1 MNRMQKTNGITV
13 NIAVIAVIC
22 VLLIWGETYRRQRT
36 QFYRGEEAQA
46 KGDYIAAIA
55 GYDSAIHMYTPGSSL
70 IGRSAERIW
79 DLGEDSERAG
89 DTKRALIAYRS
100 LRSSF
105 YSIRGFFTPGKE
117 WISRC
122 DAKIAKL
129 VNGTRS

>member
-1 MNRMQKTNGITV
+1 MEKTKPIAV
-13 NIAVIAVIC
+13 NIAVIALIC
-22 VLLIWGETYRRQRT
+22 VALIWGETYRRQRT
-36 QFYRGEEAQA
+36 QFYKGEAAQA

-55 GYDSAIHMYTPGSSL
+55 GYDSAIHMYTPGSSM

-79 DLGEDSERAG
+79 NLGEDSERAG
-89 DTKRALIAYRS
+89 DTERALIAYRS

-105 YSIRGFFTPGKE
+105 YSVRGFFTPGKE

-129 VNGTRS
+129 VNRTSS